1 MDAADADAGD
11 DEQLAPFIAQPNLN
25 AEWPSSGTLIISSKN
40 SVVNISGG
48 STVGWVAIHVGVAS
62 GVVDIF
68 WGDRFGMGKHTNIWC
83 VSTAKKHQY

>member
-48 STVGWVAIHVGVAS
+48 STVGWVAIQVGVAS
-62 GVVDIF
+62 GVVDIV
-68 WGDRFGMGKHTNIWC
+68 WGTDAFL
-83 VSTAKKHQY
+83 V